1 MYLYEFQSKKIFS
14 EMGISV
20 PRGRCVR
27 IAQEAMKVA
36 REIGGPVVVKAQV
49 LVGGRGLAGGIK
61 FADSPE
67 EAQEVAS
74 EVLNGF
80 VRGEKT
86 YAVLVEERLE
96 PSCQFYA
103 GVTYDYGKKCP
114 VIVASSHGGVDIET
128 TAKEHPQEISRKM
141 VDPFKRFEPYMGR
154 ELAAEIGLR
163 GNDSIQF
170 ANIVGALWRIFEQY
184 GAELV
189 EANPLAVVSNRLVS
203 LDAKLILDD
212 KSLFKQR
219 DFAGKI
225 EQASIGPLEGFEF
238 RRYQA
243 KQMGIPTY
251 IEMEGN
257 LGVIADGAGTGM
269 LTLDLIADS
278 GGKTAVYCE
287 MGGET
292 TAELMENTMKA
303 VLSVDRTCVV
313 LVNLIGGLNRMDEMA
328 KGITN
333 YLQKNPTKIPVVVR
347 MSGTMEGEGRRI
359 LSTIGIDGYDDLY
372 EAIEKAVQLTR

>member
-1 MYLYEFQSKKIFS
+1 MRLYEYQSKKIFS

-27 IAQEAMKVA
+27 TTQEALEVA

-74 EVLNGF
+74 KILSGF
-80 VRGEKT
+80 VKGEKT
-86 YAVLVEERLE
+86 RAVLIEERLVASRE
-96 PSCQFYA
+96 LYA
-103 GVTYDYGKKCP
+103 GVTYDFQEKCP
-114 VIVASSHGGVDIET
+114 VIVSSSHGGVDIET
-128 TAKEHPQEISRKM
+128 TAKEHPQEISRKTI
-141 VDPFKRFEPYMGR
+141 DPFKRFEPYMGR
-154 ELAAEIGLR
+154 ELATEIGLR
-163 GNDSIQF
+163 GNDSAQY
-170 ANIVGALWRIFEQY
+170 ANVVGALWRIFEQY

-203 LDAKLILDD
+203 LDAKLTVDD
-212 KSLFKQR
+212 KSLFRQR

-225 EQASIGPLEGFEF
+225 EQTSIGPLEGFEF

-243 KQMGIPTY
+243 RQMGIPTY

-269 LTLDLIADS
+269 LTLDLISDS

-303 VLSVDRTCVV
+303 VLSVDRTSVV
-313 LVNLIGGLNRMDEMA
+313 FVNLIGGLNRMDEMA

-333 YLQKNPTKIPVVVR
+333 YLKKNPTKIPVVVR
-347 MSGTMEGEGRRI
+347 MSGTMEEEGRRI